1 MKKILV
7 SGLAGLL
14 VVVVLAAGCGTKT
27 ASTGTTPASSLTSPT
42 VASSTA
48 TSSSSPSIAP
58 ATNSTPTA
66 NSTTLPRYQPSSV
79 VSDTTGS
86 LQLTSPD
93 SVQKVTAFYD
103 KALTEGGWSIVSTSK
118 TAYSTNITAR
128 RGSTGT
134 TLSISATGSGTYIS
148 LVTYHV

>member
-14 VVVVLAAGCGTKT
+14 VVVVLAAGCGGTKS

-79 VSDTTGS
+79 VSDTAGS

-93 SVQKVTAFYD
+93 SVQKVTAFYN
-103 KALTEGGWSIVSTSK
+103 KALSEGGWSIVSTSK
-118 TAYSTNITAR
+118 TSYSTNITAR
-128 RGSTGT
+128 
-134 TLSISATGSGTYIS
+134 
-148 LVTYHV
+148 